1 MVLYGSRA
9 WTHTDVCCFPEE
21 RRKGEEACWNTLCP
35 HSGQKI
41 QLNLPREISGAVS
54 CPLAQGLLT
63 QSINFWVARTFGM
76 QITQHHYSISS
87 KLRLHWLEDAL
98 FLLCTTKKE
107 RKEATLCL

>member
-35 HSGQKI
+35 YSGQKI

-54 CPLAQGLLT
+54 CPLAQGLLSPST
-63 QSINFWVARTFGM
+63 SGLPEHLKCKSLSIIIAFHRN
-76 QITQHHYSISS
+76 
-87 KLRLHWLEDAL
+87 
-98 FLLCTTKKE
+98 
-107 RKEATLCL
+107 